1 MISELEEGKKLLL
14 DERTE
19 MMQQIATLEG
29 NMEEANEK
37 QTGLQNQ
44 LSAVTAAKQTTEEE
58 LVRLQDSASRTVKVT
73 VFWDVISCSLVKVCH
88 SAASYLQ
95 GKSGKIELVFLS
107 NMLPPCLE

>member
-19 MMQQIATLEG
+19 MIQQIATLEG
-29 NMEEANEK
+29 NLEEANKTAHEK

-58 LVRLQDSASRTVKVT
+58 LVRL
-73 VFWDVISCSLVKVCH
+73 
-88 SAASYLQ
+88 
-95 GKSGKIELVFLS
+95 
-107 NMLPPCLE
+107 